1 MPIEYAN
8 EHENRLSY
16 RLVTKERMFANDN
29 FSSLVRWSIDGT
41 CRRRGSTEGVSL
53 ARKT

>member
-16 RLVTKERMFANDN
+16 RLATKERIFAKDN
-29 FSSLVRWSIDGT
+29 LSTSVR
-41 CRRRGSTEGVSL
+41 
-53 ARKT
+53 